1 VADPQELVR
10 IARERDG
17 TLSVGAGPGRG
28 AWLCGPPATERC
40 FERAVKRRALGP
52 ALRGRLTDDEL
63 AGVRAKLLETTESG
77 GERT

>member
-1 VADPQELVR
+1 VR
-10 IARERDG
+10 IVRERDG
-17 TLSVGAGPGRG
+17 TVSVGAGPGRG

-52 ALRGRLTDDEL
+52 ALRVRLTDDEL
-63 AGVRAKLLETTESG
+63 TGLRAKLLETTESG